1 LSSQL
6 ASISAATA
14 GRVALAGEITV
25 NRLGFGAM
33 RITGPGIW
41 GPPKDREAAK
51 AVLRRAIELDVN
63 FIDTAD
69 SYGPGVSEEL
79 IAEALYPYPK
89 GLVVATKGGW
99 KRPGPNQWTHDSSP
113 NHLRE
118 ALEGSLKRLRL
129 DRIEVYQLH
138 VPDPAISFEASME
151 ALAQLQTEGKIHL
164 IGLSNVTLEHLER
177 AQKLATIASVQ
188 NRYSVFDREW
198 EHVLAYCEKNK
209 IAFIPWFPL
218 GAGGV
223 GHQLLNRVAKAHN
236 VKPLQVAVAWLLQRS
251 PLMLPIPGTSS
262 LDHLEE
268 NVAAI
273 GVRLS
278 EEEYRQLDAV
288 NGTTSA
294 GRVRG

>member
-1 LSSQL
+1 MSSQL